1 MASKLTLFKLD
12 FQLSCNDYSKGLG
25 RSTMNAGH
33 VLGALEELEFKDFA
47 ERLTKVMEDL
57 VLAKKTGRANTK
69 PGEEGDDE
77 EQHKDDDLE
86 VDD

>member
-1 MASKLTLFKLD
+1 
-12 FQLSCNDYSKGLG
+12 
-25 RSTMNAGH
+25 MNAGH

-57 VLAKKTGRANTK
+57 VLAKKTGRPAK
-69 PGEEGDDE
+69 HDGDGEEDDQPKDDE
-77 EQHKDDDLE
+77 LE